1 MTLSTLTKYNQ
12 VPTSSALY
20 WPNRTKYQPVPP
32 YTDLWNQVTTNAAM
46 PLSIFYW
53 PSTPKYQQ
61 VLPSTDPVPPRTNQ
75 YLKKYQLADLR
86 GIILMH
92 IKGRVWPGLPVI
104 FRAKSWMRGGGG
116 VGVLKLPNLTVITLF
131 FGEKWHIVSK
141 MYVWGGGKP
150 I

>member
-1 MTLSTLTKYNQ
+1 MPLSTLTKYNQ

-46 PLSIFYW
+46 PLSSLYW

-92 IKGRVWPGLPVI
+92 IKGRVWPGLTVT
-104 FRAKSWMRGGGG
+104 FFLLS
-116 VGVLKLPNLTVITLF
+116 KL
-131 FGEKWHIVSK
+131 EKDSVAEIYELSFQRRLVPGSLSQK
-141 MYVWGGGKP
+141 K
-150 I
+150 